1 MPSKSN
7 TPKDGH
13 NPNAYLR
20 YSGMVMQLFV
30 LLFLAAFLG
39 QKIDAKLGNETL
51 YATALLILGAVIAY
65 LIKVYF
71 DLTKN
76 P

>member
-1 MPSKSN
+1 MSPKSN
-7 TPKDGH
+7 DPKEGY

-20 YSGMVMQLFV
+20 YSGMVMQLLV
-30 LLFLAAFLG
+30 LLFLAAYLG
-39 QKIDAKLGNETL
+39 KKIDAKLGNETL
-51 YATALLILGAVIAY
+51 YVTAMLVLFAVIAY